1 MVKKQVFTSLLLTT
15 FLLSCE
21 IEKPSLINHVV
32 DGYFLQDEFV
42 FPMNTITQLKMYYQ
56 DQYNEVSDRFD
67 EIVISL
73 SKEVDRYHNYEGLN
87 NLKTINDSCGSGEYI
102 KVSKEL
108 FELISLSIELTKLS
122 EGKFNLA
129 MGNIIDLYSSKISE
143 DYVGREDTLF
153 DKDIILN
160 YVESIP
166 SYDIIDDIVILKSED
181 SSIMLNKYKGNDVII
196 SLGAIAKGFVMQKAY
211 EYLKLFDYPALFDAG
226 MSTMGTVNNKS
237 KDGWTVRL
245 NTPSL
250 LSRNDVMLD
259 FSFEGDAFISTSGD
273 YQQYFKY
280 KDENG
285 NYRLMH
291 HIIDPNTGIS
301 NSYLRAVT
309 LLSNNAS
316 LAVLDALSTV
326 LFNCYDDEELL
337 GMITKFEESFNCDI
351 SFMITKPFI
360 SPNNVYDY
368 ESFNLLVSSS
378 FDSLT
383 INEYCSSIINKKIIE
398 NY

>member
-1 MVKKQVFTSLLLTT
+1 MVKKQVFASLLLTT

-108 FELISLSIELTKLS
+108 FELIRLSIELTKLS

-153 DKDIILN
+153 DEDIILN

-166 SYDIIDDIVILKSED
+166 SYDIIEDIIILKSED
-181 SSIMLNKYKGNDVII
+181 SSIMLNKYKDNDVII
-196 SLGAIAKGFVMQKAY
+196 SLGAIAKGYVMHKAY

-237 KDGWTVRL
+237 KDGWTIRL

-280 KDENG
+280 KDEN
-285 NYRLMH
+285 NNTRLMH
-291 HIIDPNTGIS
+291 HIIDPYTGIS
-301 NSYLRAVT
+301 NNFLRSVT
-309 LLSNNAS
+309 LLSKDAN
-316 LAVLDALSTV
+316 LAILDSLSTV
-326 LFNCYDDEELL
+326 IFNCYNDEEILSTIDL
-337 GMITKFEESFNCDI
+337 FEKTYNCKI
-351 SFMITKPFI
+351 SYLISKPLI
-360 SPNNVYDY
+360 NENDVYDY
-368 ESFNLLVSSS
+368 ESFNILVSSS
-378 FDSLT
+378 FDSLKVGD
-383 INEYCSSIINKKIIE
+383 YSSNVINKVIIDD
-398 NY
+398 

>member
-73 SKEVDRYHNYEGLN
+73 SKEVDRYHDYEGLN

-108 FELISLSIELTKLS
+108 FELIRLSIELTKLS

-153 DKDIILN
+153 DEDIILN

-166 SYDIIDDIVILKSED
+166 SYDIIEDIIVLKSED
-181 SSIMLNKYKGNDVII
+181 SSIMLNKYRDNDVII
-196 SLGAIAKGFVMQKAY
+196 SLGAIAKGYVMHKAY

-237 KDGWTVRL
+237 KDGWTIRL

-280 KDENG
+280 KDEN
-285 NYRLMH
+285 NNTRLMH
-291 HIIDPNTGIS
+291 HIIDPYTGIS
-301 NSYLRAVT
+301 NNFLRSVT
-309 LLSNNAS
+309 LLSKDAN
-316 LAVLDALSTV
+316 LAILDSLSTV
-326 LFNCYDDEELL
+326 IFNCYNDEEILSTIDL
-337 GMITKFEESFNCDI
+337 FEKTYNCKI
-351 SFMITKPFI
+351 SYLISKPLI
-360 SPNNVYDY
+360 NENDVYDY
-368 ESFNLLVSSS
+368 ESFNILVSSS
-378 FDSLT
+378 FDSLKVGD
-383 INEYCSSIINKKIIE
+383 YSSNVINKVIIDD
-398 NY
+398 

>member
-1 MVKKQVFTSLLLTT
+1 MVKKQVFASLLLTT

-108 FELISLSIELTKLS
+108 FELIRLSIELTKLS

-153 DKDIILN
+153 DEDIILN

-166 SYDIIDDIVILKSED
+166 SYDIIEDIIILKSED
-181 SSIMLNKYKGNDVII
+181 SSIMLNKYKDNDVII
-196 SLGAIAKGFVMQKAY
+196 SLGAIAKGYVMHKAY

-280 KDENG
+280 KDEN
-285 NYRLMH
+285 NNTRLMH
-291 HIIDPNTGIS
+291 HIIDPYTGIS
-301 NSYLRAVT
+301 N
-309 LLSNNAS
+309 N
-316 LAVLDALSTV
+316 
-326 LFNCYDDEELL
+326 F
-337 GMITKFEESFNCDI
+337 
-351 SFMITKPFI
+351 
-360 SPNNVYDY
+360 
-368 ESFNLLVSSS
+368 LV
-378 FDSLT
+378 
-383 INEYCSSIINKKIIE
+383 
-398 NY
+398 